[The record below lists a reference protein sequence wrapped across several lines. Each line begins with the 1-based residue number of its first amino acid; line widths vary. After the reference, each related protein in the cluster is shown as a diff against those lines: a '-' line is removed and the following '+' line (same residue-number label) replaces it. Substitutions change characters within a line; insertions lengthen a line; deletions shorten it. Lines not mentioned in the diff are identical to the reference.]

1 MKGFAMN
8 HDPRTIRRDGFGIHD
23 SLGDRAIRFE
33 IIEIEDDENIRADRH
48 LAAWKK
54 RKGI

>member
-1 MKGFAMN
+1 MKGFVMMDSKN
-8 HDPRTIRRDGFGIHD
+8 IRRDGKGLWD
-23 SLGDRAIRFE
+23 SLGERALRFE
-33 IIEIEDDENIRADRH
+33 IIEIEFDENIRASRH

>member
-1 MKGFAMN
+1 MKGFEMK
-8 HDPRTIRRDGFGIHD
+8 HDPRTIRRDGFGIYD

-33 IIEIEDDENIRADRH
+33 IIEIEDAENMRASRH